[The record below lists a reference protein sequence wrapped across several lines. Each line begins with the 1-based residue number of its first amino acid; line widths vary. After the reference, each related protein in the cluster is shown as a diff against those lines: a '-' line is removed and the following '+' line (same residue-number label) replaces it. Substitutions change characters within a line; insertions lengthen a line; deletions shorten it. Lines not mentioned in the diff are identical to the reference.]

1 MTEQAYHIPVLL
13 GPSVEGL
20 NIKPDGI
27 YVDVTFGGGGH
38 SAEILKHLT
47 TGKLYGLDQDPRAMQ
62 NAPDH
67 KNFEF
72 IQGNFRYVSNF
83 LIAHGITQVD
93 GLLADLGVS
102 SHQFDDADRGF
113 SLRFEGE
120 LDMRMNSKGKVTA
133 KDILNDYEESQL
145 ARVLKAYGE
154 LPHAKKVAK
163 NIVRF
168 RSEQELSTTTHLRE
182 AIEHLAPKNATNK
195 FLAQVFQAI
204 RIEVNNELEVLEEFL
219 GQMTDLIKPE
229 GRLVVISY
237 HSLEDRLVKNF
248 IRSGNLEGTIEK
260 DFFGNILRPFESVT
274 RKAIQADINE
284 KEQNNRARS
293 ARLRIASRN
302 NGK

>member
-13 GPSVEGL
+13 GPSIDGL

-27 YVDVTFGGGGH
+27 YIDVTFGGGGH
-38 SAEILKHLT
+38 AKEILKQLT

-62 NAPDH
+62 NAPDD

-83 LIAHGITQVD
+83 LIAQGITQVD

-102 SHQFDDADRGF
+102 SHQFDDANRGF

-120 LDMRMNSKGKVTA
+120 LDMRMNSNGKVTA
-133 KDILNDYEESQL
+133 KDILNTYEESQL
-145 ARVLKAYGE
+145 ARIFKMYGE

-163 NIVRF
+163 FIVRY
-168 RSEQELSTTTHLRE
+168 RDENDLNTTTELRE
-182 AIEHLAPKNATNK
+182 AIEHLAPRTAVNK
-195 FLAQVFQAI
+195 FLAQVFQAV
-204 RIEVNNELEVLEEFL
+204 RIEVNSELEVLEEFL
-219 GQMTDLIKPE
+219 GQMTGLIKPG

-248 IRSGNLEGTIEK
+248 VRSGNLEGNIEK
-260 DFFGNILRPFESVT
+260 DFFGNIIRPFESVT

-293 ARLRIASRN
+293 ARLRIAERN
-302 NGK
+302 NGD

>member
-13 GPSVEGL
+13 GPSIDGL

-27 YVDVTFGGGGH
+27 YIDVTFGGGGH
-38 SAEILKHLT
+38 SAEILKQLT
-47 TGKLYGLDQDPRAMQ
+47 TGKLYGMDQDPRAMQ
-62 NAPDH
+62 NAPDD

-83 LIAHGITQVD
+83 LIAQGITQVD

-120 LDMRMNSKGKVTA
+120 LDMRMNSNGKVTA
-133 KDILNDYEESQL
+133 KDILNNYEESEL
-145 ARVLKAYGE
+145 ARIFKMYGE

-168 RSEQELSTTTHLRE
+168 RGENDLNTTSDLRK
-182 AIEHLAPKNATNK
+182 AIEHLAPRQAVNK

-219 GQMTDLIKPE
+219 GQMTDLIKPG

-248 IRSGNLEGTIEK
+248 VRSGNLEGNIEK
-260 DFFGNILRPFESVT
+260 DFFGNIIRPFESVT

-293 ARLRIASRN
+293 ARLRIAERN